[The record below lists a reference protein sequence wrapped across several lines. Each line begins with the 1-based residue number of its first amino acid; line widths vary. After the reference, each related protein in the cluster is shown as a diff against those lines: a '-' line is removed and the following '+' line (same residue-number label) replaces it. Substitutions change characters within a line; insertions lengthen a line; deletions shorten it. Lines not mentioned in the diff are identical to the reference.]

1 MRVPNLSPRQ
11 RGGESWSCTKLCPKL
26 LFAKNSKRTPKATL
40 GASSS
45 HLRLS
50 SSQISIL
57 CLICNFK
64 KPFSRSVNLMK
75 LQGACRALIVSP
87 MYCQACCNLN
97 PQTALNDPKLSV
109 FLDEVEA
116 QKQRGCRFC
125 TLLCG
130 IVETFMPDWQK
141 AFVALGLSVEAY
153 EGKPIKARLDGIK
166 SFKHVADVEIAG
178 YLQIYSPTGRVPWP
192 DDGDS
197 RHISFFGCPG
207 LSPDKQYANAE

>member
-1 MRVPNLSPRQ
+1 
-11 RGGESWSCTKLCPKL
+11 
-26 LFAKNSKRTPKATL
+26 
-40 GASSS
+40 
-45 HLRLS
+45 
-50 SSQISIL
+50 
-57 CLICNFK
+57 
-64 KPFSRSVNLMK
+64 
-75 LQGACRALIVSP
+75 

-97 PQTALNDPKLSV
+97 PQTTLNDPKLSV

-178 YLQIYSPTGRVPWP
+178 YLQIYSPTGRVP
-192 DDGDS
+192 DS

-207 LSPDKQYANAE
+207 SSPTSNTLTRNRDRHTILAIPRCRS